1 MLVWF
6 LLVNKF
12 SLDDNQIFVMF
23 DNFGNLI
30 LNMGQIYSN
39 NLAKIKIVS
48 A

>member
-12 SLDDNQIFVMF
+12 SLDDNQILVMF
-23 DNFGNLI
+23 DNFSNLI

-39 NLAKIKIVS
+39 NLARIKIVS